1 MEPRPEAGLPA
12 RLGRWVGEIVL
23 SIPQPA
29 RRTVAELIVGGLL
42 AGGGH
47 VPQAFLALT
56 PRLGWQ
62 AYHWMHER
70 GRFRLQGLVAALWGI
85 GQGAGSGRALRPCPQ
100 AEPSR
105 LPAVPGL
112 CHAGHR
118 CGLSRSAAL
127 RADRHRPVPRSW
139 PRREDRVGQGLA
151 AGRGR
156 SPRTAVPAAGR
167 LVYARLADPGGP
179 AARARRR
186 RPGPARHGAVRPAA
200 APRSGPAWPPEG
212 VWRADRRRGRGPPAG
227 RDAPHRRLRRPGS
240 PSAPR
245 RVPSAVPA
253 RRRRAGG
260 LVRVGQAPGRL
271 GEAAPAPLHGPGPVR
286 AGGGRGLRAALGGG
300 APIRRA
306 QADGRHGRDVA
317 AWPQNAPA
325 LAAPGPDR
333 PRAACPAD
341 RAGGAGGARAS
352 AGWWLAQA
360 GDADA
365 GPGQGRA
372 CPPVPRYP
380 GFPPRARNPQENRPC
395 SWSRPA
401 RERRR
406 RMTSG
411 SNPTSTALQEP

>member
-1 MEPRPEAGLPA
+1 M
-12 RLGRWVGEIVL
+12 
-23 SIPQPA
+23 
-29 RRTVAELIVGGLL
+29 
-42 AGGGH
+42 
-47 VPQAFLALT
+47 
-56 PRLGWQ
+56 
-62 AYHWMHER
+62 
-70 GRFRLQGLVAALWGI
+70 
-85 GQGAGSGRALRPCPQ
+85 
-100 AEPSR
+100 
-105 LPAVPGL
+105 
-112 CHAGHR
+112 
-118 CGLSRSAAL
+118 
-127 RADRHRPVPRSW
+127 
-139 PRREDRVGQGLA
+139 
-151 AGRGR
+151 
-156 SPRTAVPAAGR
+156 RTAG
-167 LVYARLADPGGP
+167 
-179 AARARRR
+179 

-212 VWRADRRRGRGPPAG
+212 VWRADRRRCRGPPAG

-317 AWPQNAPA
+317 AGPPNAPA

-352 AGWWLAQA
+352 AGRWLAQA

-395 SWSRPA
+395 SWYRPA

-411 SNPTSTALQEP
+411 SNPTSTALQEPSTPRSNKDRWRSHAQQTRNSRYAVKNLLKNPLMALAIAMLLTPAQAQQPILIKFSHVVAPETPKGKGAAKFKDLAERYTSGRVKVEVYPNSQLYKDKEEVDALQLGA